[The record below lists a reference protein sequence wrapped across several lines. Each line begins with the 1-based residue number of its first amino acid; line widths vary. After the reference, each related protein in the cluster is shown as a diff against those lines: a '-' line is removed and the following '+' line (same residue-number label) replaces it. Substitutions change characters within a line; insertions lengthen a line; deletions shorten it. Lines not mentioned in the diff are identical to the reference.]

1 MSRRSNDKDREFDG
15 EQSNDLFSQFSDDPL
30 FLKQIADSGPA
41 ITYVL
46 DLERC
51 DFIYININAN
61 DMSGHDKSYFFMQG
75 KNIFREL
82 IHPWDY
88 ERAMQYVYLLS
99 KEDRNIEVL
108 EARLKIKD
116 DSYRW
121 FRFNDHIFK
130 RDQAGRPL
138 RSIGVAHDIHETK
151 LATQESQKL
160 NNWFNSVLENSP
172 NGITALKAIR
182 DKRGAI
188 TDLEYIFANKIA
200 VASIKKGELEG
211 TIFCKDLP
219 SLKQSNL
226 FEHYVHV
233 IETGIPWAGEVL
245 FKDEDLDVDS
255 WLLVSVS
262 KLDDGCIASFFD
274 VTERK
279 KIEQHIVRQEQQYH
293 SLVENTP
300 DVISRW
306 NKELK
311 LIYANGAAEIKTGV
325 PRESLY
331 GKTSSEMGQPDELAF
346 PWMEKLRSV
355 FETNQPTTAYQLF
368 PTPDGFHH
376 FFARMVPER
385 NQAGEVETVLAIARD
400 ITELKKAEEELIAL
414 KDELAR
420 RATDKYQSLFNSI
433 DEGFCVIEKIEGDG
447 PLDFRFIEVNPAF
460 GIHIG
465 VSDITGRTIREAFPQ
480 ESGEWYAIYNSIVE
494 TGKDV
499 RFERA
504 MDSQEKVLELY
515 AFRINDETSRRVAIV
530 FRDITG
536 RKKAEQEALRYRDL
550 LAQRATDKYLSI
562 FNAID
567 EGFHLV
573 EVIFDQDDR
582 NKVVDLAILEEN
594 PSAER
599 IFGESFAG
607 KTIRQTH
614 PEYDPSRMQV
624 WGEVVRTG
632 QRMRLTRYS
641 DIWKKWFDFHLTKVG
656 DENSNRVASIFQDI
670 TERKRAEEELRRSEE
685 RLAADLADTKSLQS
699 LSSQLIQEGNIQA
712 VYEQLLNAATTI
724 MHAEM
729 ATIQL
734 LSPGKNELLLLTFKG
749 FDPEVIK
756 MWSVVKR
763 GGESTCGTALEKSKR
778 IIIRD
783 IETSEFITTE
793 ENRAAHRLAHI
804 RSAQSTLLITRGGEV
819 IGMIS
824 THWNSV
830 HEPSERE
837 LNLLD
842 VLARQAADLL
852 ERKQREEKYLMQLQD
867 EVHERTVELKTSRD
881 LLQNIAETI
890 PDMISVQEYP
900 SRKVI
905 YFNREPYSISG
916 LSADELSKMSVDER
930 YALVHPDDISGL
942 RQHID
947 SITFLSNED
956 IATFEY
962 RVKNEQKGWIWLRT
976 RSKVFGRD
984 NEGKV
989 KSFVNTV
996 QNITAQREAEE
1007 QLNQNTE
1014 LLRSIIDSSLTIIRV
1029 MEAIR
1034 DAHNEIIDFRYI
1046 LANKKALSNYDVADR
1061 RGKLFSEV
1069 HPELMNS
1076 EMFRH
1081 FKTVVETGNRANF
1094 EICYGGNRSCV
1105 WFNVIAVKLRD
1116 GVVFSLEDIT
1126 QRKRRELN
1134 TVFLSQIQDDLANLP
1149 GEDQILQTVGSKI
1162 GHFMAVSTA
1171 VLVDVDEDLD
1181 EVRPHDLWRI
1191 EGMPKLPLV
1200 LRLSDF
1206 GGEDQQALLRA
1217 GQTVVIHDTEAG
1229 SPVYAAAHRP
1239 IGVRASVN
1247 VPFHRD
1253 GKWKYLISVTDSKPR
1268 NWRDDEVEVFKELA
1282 HRISLRIDRARAEE
1296 ALRHSEEQYRTRY
1309 EQRMSGFN

>member
-1 MSRRSNDKDREFDG
+1 MSRKSDKSREFDN
-15 EQSNDLFSQFSDDPL
+15 EQSNELFSQFSDDPL

-61 DMSGHDKSYFFMQG
+61 DLTGNDKSYFFMQG

-88 ERAMQYVYLLS
+88 ERAMHYVYLLS
-99 KEDRNIEVL
+99 KEDKNIEVL

-130 RDQAGRPL
+130 RDEHGRPL
-138 RSIGVAHDIHETK
+138 RSIGVAHDIHETI
-151 LATQESQKL
+151 LATQESEKL

-188 TDLEYIFANKIA
+188 VDLEYIFANRIA
-200 VASIKKGELEG
+200 VAAIKKGELAG

-226 FEHYVHV
+226 FEHYVEV
-233 IETGIPWAGEVL
+233 IETGISWAGEVL
-245 FKDEDLDVDS
+245 FKDEHLDVDS

-279 KIEQHIVRQEQQYH
+279 KIEQQIIRQEWQYH

-306 NKELK
+306 NKELR
-311 LIYANGAAEIKTGV
+311 LIYANGAAEIKTGL

-331 GKTSSEMGQPDELAF
+331 GKTSSEMGQPDDLAF
-346 PWMEKLRSV
+346 PWMAKLKSV
-355 FETNQPTTAYQLF
+355 FETGQQTTAHQVF
-368 PTPDGFHH
+368 PSPDGPHH

-385 NQAGEVETVLAIARD
+385 NEQGDVETVLAIARD
-400 ITELKKAEEELIAL
+400 ITELKRAEEELVAL

-420 RATDKYQSLFNSI
+420 KATDKYQTLFNSI
-433 DEGFCVIEKIEGDG
+433 DEGFCIIERVEGDG
-447 PLDFRFIEVNPAF
+447 PLDFCFIEINPAF
-460 GIHIG
+460 EVHLG
-465 VSDITGRTIREAFPQ
+465 VGDVVGKTIRQAFPG
-480 ESGEWYAIYNSIVE
+480 EAEEWYQTYDSIAR
-494 TGKDV
+494 TGKEI
-499 RFERA
+499 RFERE
-504 MDSQEKVLELY
+504 MDSQDKVLELY
-515 AFRINDETSRRVAIV
+515 AFRINDETGRRVAIV
-530 FRDITG
+530 FRNITQ
-536 RKKAEQEALRYRDL
+536 RKRSEQEVLKLKDE
-550 LAQRATDKYLSI
+550 LAQKATDKYLSI
-562 FNAID
+562 FNSID

-573 EVIFDQDDR
+573 EVIFDEN
-582 NKVVDLAILEEN
+582 NKAVDLKILEEN
-594 PSAER
+594 PAAQK
-599 IFGESFAG
+599 IFGESFLG
-607 KTIRQTH
+607 KTIKQTH
-614 PEYDPSRMQV
+614 PEYDASRFQV

-632 QRMRLTRYS
+632 ESVRLTRYS

-656 DENSNRVASIFQDI
+656 GGNNNHIAAVFQDI
-670 TERKRAEEELRRSEE
+670 TERKEAEEVLRKNEE
-685 RLAADLADTKSLQS
+685 RMAADLADTKLLQS
-699 LSSQLIQEGNIQA
+699 ISSQLIQEDNVEAI
-712 VYEQLLNAATTI
+712 YDQLLNAATAI
-724 MHAEM
+724 MHSEM
-729 ATIQL
+729 ATMQML
-734 LSPGKNELLLLTFKG
+734 FPEKNELLLLASKG
-749 FDPEVIK
+749 FDPEIIK
-756 MWSVVKR
+756 YWEWVKM
-763 GGESTCGTALEKSKR
+763 GAESSCGTALKKNKR
-778 IIIRD
+778 IIIPD
-783 IETSEFITTE
+783 IETSEYIKSE
-793 ENRAAHRLAHI
+793 EIRAAHRLACI
-804 RSAQSTLLITRGGEV
+804 RTAHSTPLITRSGV
-819 IGMIS
+819 LIGMIS
-824 THWNSV
+824 THWNTV
-830 HEPSERE
+830 HEPTERE

-852 ERKQREEKYLMQLQD
+852 ERKQREEKYLSHLQD
-867 EVHERTVELKTSRD
+867 EVRERTLELKESKD
-881 LLQNIAETI
+881 LLQNTAETI

-916 LSADELSKMSVDER
+916 LSADDLSKMSAEER
-930 YALVHPDDISGL
+930 NALVHPDDLAGL
-942 RQHID
+942 KKHMD
-947 SITFLSNED
+947 SVAFLSNED

-962 RVKNEQKGWIWLRT
+962 RVKNKQKQWIWLRS

-984 NEGKV
+984 NEGNV

-1007 QLNQNTE
+1007 RLKENTE
-1014 LLRSIIDSSLTIIRV
+1014 LLQSIIDSSLSIIRV

-1034 DAHNEIIDFRYI
+1034 DAHNEIIDFRYV
-1046 LANKKALSNYDVADR
+1046 LANQKALNEYEVEDR
-1061 RGKLFSEV
+1061 KGKLFSEV
-1069 HPELMNS
+1069 HPELMKS
-1076 EMFRH
+1076 DMFSN
-1081 FKTVVETGNRANF
+1081 FKRVVETGNRTNF
-1094 EICYGGNRSCV
+1094 ETCYGEQGSCV

-1116 GVVFSLEDIT
+1116 GVVFSLEDISE
-1126 QRKRRELN
+1126 RKRRELN
-1134 TVFLSQIQDDLANLP
+1134 FAFLSEIQDDLANLP
-1149 GEDQILQTVGSKI
+1149 GEDQILQTIGSKI
-1162 GHFMAVSTA
+1162 GHFMKVSTA

-1181 EVRPHDLWRI
+1181 EVRPHYLWHT
-1191 EGMPKLPLV
+1191 EGMPKLPLI

-1206 GGEDQQALLRA
+1206 GGEEPQALLRA

-1239 IGVRASVN
+1239 IRVRSSIN
-1247 VPFHRD
+1247 VPFHHD

-1268 NWRDDEVEVFKELA
+1268 HWRQDEVELFKELA
-1282 HRISLRIDRARAEE
+1282 HRISLRIERARAEE
-1296 ALRHSEEQYRTRY
+1296 ALRRSEEQYRIQY
-1309 EQRMSGFN
+1309 EQKMRGRFN